1 MGCAGGHD
9 TVAPCCATRYT
20 RCDSLYKM
28 QRSTYAAGDLRKPK
42 SLTSV
47 ANSELSLFFSG
58 IWISDRD
65 ITMPLGNVLQA
76 LIMLAV
82 VLVGSVFVGNLFRRI
97 RQPAVVGVIF
107 FGLLLGTIV
116 AVSPHSVKSVLLSA
130 TSKSLIDA
138 VGQAGLLLLLFL
150 VGIELRT
157 YSKSS
162 ARSPLW
168 QLVPCV
174 AIPIIVCAAAAWP
187 FAHRLVG
194 PDRNPLH
201 VWLFVGVA
209 LSVTAVPV
217 LVLIMKDL
225 GVSAPIPGVALRIA
239 ISTDAAAWALVT
251 VLILLTTD
259 LSSVSVTALCV
270 GAALLLTVM
279 FVLPRIVQ
287 RWAQHSQQGAP
298 FVVAMFAY
306 VLVGAAAT
314 QVFGLHPALGAV
326 IAGLFFPA
334 GLASEA
340 SQRALATVA
349 DVLIPAFFVSSALSV
364 PLQVLADLFRWG
376 SLACLLTL
384 TIAAFGSKMAVG
396 LVAGRMQRW
405 PLTTS
410 AELGV
415 LLNCRG
421 VTELAIA
428 SIGLQAGL
436 IGPYAFAMLCALAIV
451 TTAVTAPLYRAIN
464 NRADRER
471 LDTSREEVELV
482 A

>member
-1 MGCAGGHD
+1 
-9 TVAPCCATRYT
+9 
-20 RCDSLYKM
+20 
-28 QRSTYAAGDLRKPK
+28 
-42 SLTSV
+42 
-47 ANSELSLFFSG
+47 
-58 IWISDRD
+58 
-65 ITMPLGNVLQA
+65 MPLGNVLQA
-76 LIMLAV
+76 LIVLAV
-82 VLVGSVFVGNLFRRI
+82 VLVGSVLVGNLFRRI

-107 FGLLLGTIV
+107 FGLLLGTIL
-116 AVSPHSVKSVLLSA
+116 AISPHSVNSALLSP

-150 VGIELRT
+150 VGIELRA
-157 YSKSS
+157 YSKTTTE
-162 ARSPLW
+162 RSPLW
-168 QLVPCV
+168 RLLPCV
-174 AIPIIVCAAAAWP
+174 LIPVVVCAAAAFP

-194 PDRNPLH
+194 PDHNPLH

-217 LVLIMKDL
+217 LVLIIKDL
-225 GVSAPIPGVALRIA
+225 GVVAPIPGVALRIA
-239 ISTDAAAWALVT
+239 VATDAAAWALVT
-251 VLILLTTD
+251 VLILVTTD
-259 LSSVSVTALCV
+259 LSTISVASLCV
-270 GAALLLTVM
+270 GAGLLFTAI

-287 RWAQHSQQGAP
+287 RLFRDSHQGAP

-326 IAGLFFPA
+326 LAGLFFPA
-334 GLASEA
+334 GLANEA
-340 SQRALATVA
+340 SQRAVAAVA
-349 DVLIPAFFVSSALSV
+349 DMLIPAFFVSSALSV

-376 SLACLLTL
+376 SLVCLLVL
-384 TIAAFGSKMAVG
+384 TVAAFGSKLAVG

-405 PLTTS
+405 PLATS
-410 AELGV
+410 AKLGV

-428 SIGLQAGL
+428 SIGLQAHL

-464 NRADRER
+464 NATRTQEHT
-471 LDTSREEVELV
+471 DTSRAEVEL
-482 A
+482 AA

>member
-1 MGCAGGHD
+1 
-9 TVAPCCATRYT
+9 
-20 RCDSLYKM
+20 
-28 QRSTYAAGDLRKPK
+28 
-42 SLTSV
+42 
-47 ANSELSLFFSG
+47 
-58 IWISDRD
+58 
-65 ITMPLGNVLQA
+65 MPLGNVLQA
-76 LIMLAV
+76 LIVLAV

-107 FGLLLGTIV
+107 FGLLLGTIL
-116 AVSPHSVKSVLLSA
+116 AISPHSVNSVLLSP

-150 VGIELRT
+150 VGIELRS
-157 YSKSS
+157 YSKTTE
-162 ARSPLW
+162 RSPLW
-168 QLVPCV
+168 QLLPCV
-174 AIPIIVCAAAAWP
+174 LIPVVVCAAAAFP

-194 PDRNPLH
+194 PDHNPLH

-217 LVLIMKDL
+217 LVLIIKDL
-225 GVSAPIPGVALRIA
+225 GVAAPIPGVALRIA
-239 ISTDAAAWALVT
+239 VATDAAAWALVT
-251 VLILLTTD
+251 VLILVTTD
-259 LSSVSVTALCV
+259 LSTISLPALCV
-270 GAALLLTVM
+270 GAGLLFTVM

-287 RWAQHSQQGAP
+287 RLFRDSHQGAP

-314 QVFGLHPALGAV
+314 QVFGLHAALGAV
-326 IAGLFFPA
+326 LAGLFFPA
-334 GLASEA
+334 GLANEA
-340 SQRALATVA
+340 SQRALAAVA
-349 DVLIPAFFVSSALSV
+349 DMLIPAFFVSSALSV

-376 SLACLLTL
+376 SLVCLLTL
-384 TIAAFGSKMAVG
+384 TMAAFGSKLAVG

-405 PLTTS
+405 PGSTS
-410 AELGV
+410 AKLGV

-428 SIGLQAGL
+428 SIGLQAHL

-464 NRADRER
+464 NVTRTRAHTE
-471 LDTSREEVELV
+471 TSRVDVEL
-482 A
+482 AA

>member
-1 MGCAGGHD
+1 
-9 TVAPCCATRYT
+9 
-20 RCDSLYKM
+20 
-28 QRSTYAAGDLRKPK
+28 
-42 SLTSV
+42 
-47 ANSELSLFFSG
+47 
-58 IWISDRD
+58 
-65 ITMPLGNVLQA
+65 MPLGNVLQA
-76 LIMLAV
+76 LIILAV
-82 VLVGSVFVGNLFRRI
+82 VLVGSVLVGSLFRRI
-97 RQPAVVGVIF
+97 KQPAVVGVIA
-107 FGLLLGTIV
+107 FGLLLGTIL
-116 AVSPHSVKSVLLSA
+116 AVLPHSMKSVLLSA
-130 TSKSLIDA
+130 TSKSLIDD

-157 YSKSS
+157 YSKQQSE
-162 ARSPLW
+162 RSPLW
-168 QLVPCV
+168 QLLPCV
-174 AIPIIVCAAAAWP
+174 AIPVVVCAAAAFP
-187 FAHRLVG
+187 FAHQLVG
-194 PDRNPLH
+194 PDHNPLH
-201 VWLFVGVA
+201 VWLFIGVA

-225 GVSAPIPGVALRIA
+225 AVPTPIPGVALRIA
-239 ISTDAAAWALVT
+239 VATDAAAWALVT

-259 LSSVSVTALCV
+259 LSTVSVPALCV
-270 GAALLLTVM
+270 GAALLFTVM
-279 FVLPRIVQ
+279 FVLPRLLR
-287 RWAQHSQQGAP
+287 RWSQVHQLSAAP
-298 FVVAMFAY
+298 FVVAVFAY

-326 IAGLFFPA
+326 LAGLFFPA
-334 GLASEA
+334 GLANEA

-349 DVLIPAFFVSSALSV
+349 DMLIPAFFVSSALSV

-410 AELGV
+410 AQLGV

-428 SIGLQAGL
+428 SIGLQAHL

-464 NRADRER
+464 SRAKRER
-471 LDTSREEVELV
+471 LDTSREEVQLV
-482 A
+482 G

>member
-1 MGCAGGHD
+1 
-9 TVAPCCATRYT
+9 
-20 RCDSLYKM
+20 
-28 QRSTYAAGDLRKPK
+28 
-42 SLTSV
+42 
-47 ANSELSLFFSG
+47 
-58 IWISDRD
+58 
-65 ITMPLGNVLQA
+65 MPLGNVLQA

-82 VLVGSVFVGNLFRRI
+82 VLIGSVFVGNLFRRI
-97 RQPAVVGVIF
+97 KQPAVVGVIA
-107 FGLLLGTIV
+107 FGLLLGTIL
-116 AVSPHSVKSVLLSA
+116 ALLPHSIKSVLLST
-130 TSKSLIDA
+130 TSKSLIED

-150 VGIELRT
+150 VGIELRS
-157 YSKSS
+157 YSKAS
-162 ARSPLW
+162 AKSPLW

-174 AIPIIVCAAAAWP
+174 VIPVVVCAAAAFP

-194 PDRNPLH
+194 PDHNPLH

-225 GVSAPIPGVALRIA
+225 EVPVPIPGVALRIA
-239 ISTDAAAWALVT
+239 VSTDAAAWAMVT

-259 LSSVSVTALCV
+259 LSSVSAAALCV

-287 RWAQHSQQGAP
+287 RLFRHSRQGAP
-298 FVVAMFAY
+298 FVVAIFAY

-326 IAGLFFPA
+326 VAGLCFPA

-340 SQRALATVA
+340 SERALATVA
-349 DVLIPAFFVSSALSV
+349 DILIPAFFVSSALSV
-364 PLQVLADLFRWG
+364 PLQTLADLFRG
-376 SLACLLTL
+376 SGLACLLTL
-384 TIAAFGSKMAVG
+384 TIAAFGSKLAVG

-428 SIGLQAGL
+428 SIGLQARL

-464 NRADRER
+464 NRATRER
-471 LDTSREEVELV
+471 VQVSREEVEL
-482 A
+482 AA

>member
-1 MGCAGGHD
+1 
-9 TVAPCCATRYT
+9 
-20 RCDSLYKM
+20 
-28 QRSTYAAGDLRKPK
+28 
-42 SLTSV
+42 
-47 ANSELSLFFSG
+47 
-58 IWISDRD
+58 
-65 ITMPLGNVLQA
+65 MPLGNVLQA
-76 LIMLAV
+76 LIVLAV

-107 FGLLLGTIV
+107 FGLLLGTIL
-116 AVSPHSVKSVLLSA
+116 AISPHSVNSALLSP

-150 VGIELRT
+150 VGIELRS
-157 YSKSS
+157 YSSKTTE
-162 ARSPLW
+162 RSPLW
-168 QLVPCV
+168 QLLPCV
-174 AIPIIVCAAAAWP
+174 LIPVVVCAAAAFP

-194 PDRNPLH
+194 PDHNPLH

-225 GVSAPIPGVALRIA
+225 GVVAPIPGVALRIA
-239 ISTDAAAWALVT
+239 VATDAAAWALVT
-251 VLILLTTD
+251 VLILVTTD
-259 LSSVSVTALCV
+259 LSAVSVPALWV
-270 GAALLLTVM
+270 GAGLLFTVI
-279 FVLPRIVQ
+279 FVLPRIVK
-287 RWAQHSQQGAP
+287 RLFRDSHQGAP

-326 IAGLFFPA
+326 LAGLFFPA
-334 GLASEA
+334 GLANEA
-340 SQRALATVA
+340 SQRALSAVA
-349 DVLIPAFFVSSALSV
+349 DMLIPAFFVSSALSV

-376 SLACLLTL
+376 NLVCLLTL
-384 TIAAFGSKMAVG
+384 TMAAFGSKLAVG

-405 PLTTS
+405 PGSTS
-410 AELGV
+410 AKLGV

-428 SIGLQAGL
+428 SIGLQAHL

-464 NRADRER
+464 NVARTRAHTETARA
-471 LDTSREEVELV
+471 EVEL
-482 A
+482 AA

>member
-1 MGCAGGHD
+1 
-9 TVAPCCATRYT
+9 
-20 RCDSLYKM
+20 
-28 QRSTYAAGDLRKPK
+28 
-42 SLTSV
+42 
-47 ANSELSLFFSG
+47 
-58 IWISDRD
+58 
-65 ITMPLGNVLQA
+65 MPLGNVLQA
-76 LIMLAV
+76 LIVLAV

-107 FGLLLGTIV
+107 FGLLLGTIL
-116 AVSPHSVKSVLLSA
+116 AISPHSVNSALLSPTA
-130 TSKSLIDA
+130 KSLIEA

-150 VGIELRT
+150 VGIELRS
-157 YSKSS
+157 YSKTTTE
-162 ARSPLW
+162 RSPLW
-168 QLVPCV
+168 QLLPCV
-174 AIPIIVCAAAAWP
+174 LIPVVVCMAAAFP

-194 PDRNPLH
+194 PDHNPLH

-217 LVLIMKDL
+217 LVLIMKDM
-225 GVSAPIPGVALRIA
+225 GVVAPIPGVAMRIA
-239 ISTDAAAWALVT
+239 VATDAAAWALVT
-251 VLILLTTD
+251 VLILVTTD
-259 LSSVSVTALCV
+259 LSTISVPSLCV
-270 GAALLLTVM
+270 GAGLLFTVI

-287 RWAQHSQQGAP
+287 RLFRNSHQGAP

-326 IAGLFFPA
+326 LAGLFFPA
-334 GLASEA
+334 GLANEA
-340 SQRALATVA
+340 SQRAMAAVA
-349 DVLIPAFFVSSALSV
+349 DMLIPAFFVASALSV

-376 SLACLLTL
+376 SLVCLLVL
-384 TIAAFGSKMAVG
+384 TVAAFGSKLAVG

-405 PLTTS
+405 PLSTS
-410 AELGV
+410 AKLGV

-428 SIGLQAGL
+428 SIGLQAHL

-464 NRADRER
+464 NVARTAEHT
-471 LDTSREEVELV
+471 DTSRAEVEL
-482 A
+482 AA